1 VSSASASAAPGC
13 SRIPTRSIIRRAVA
27 PCAAVLLAC
36 LGLAL
41 PAPASAS
48 APPHLGKGHSL
59 ARHLLLIH
67 GGSFLYEDPLFES
80 LTRERAVAAGFVP
93 HYLSYPLDDLTGA
106 VVAARAEARKLN
118 ALYPGRV
125 YAYGTSAG
133 GTLAELLAG
142 DGMVEAA
149 VAKAPISDLVGWQWP
164 IETYGSDYYERIGA
178 TTQDRFRL
186 SPLRRHALRPLL
198 IVHGRRD
205 RIVPVAMSR
214 EYAVKFKRVHLWV
227 VQGGHH
233 TERTRP
239 ELLSRAFQ
247 WLARLAGAN
256 DY

>member
-1 VSSASASAAPGC
+1 VLAA
-13 SRIPTRSIIRRAVA
+13 
-27 PCAAVLLAC
+27 LA
-36 LGLAL
+36 LAL
-41 PAPASAS
+41 PSEAPAS
-48 APPHLGKGHSL
+48 APPHVGKGHSL
-59 ARHLLLIH
+59 ASHLLLIH
-67 GGSFLYEDPLFES
+67 GGSFLYEDPLFEP
-80 LTRERAVAAGFVP
+80 LTRARAVAAGFVP
-93 HYLSYPLDDLTGA
+93 HYLAYPLGDLRGA
-106 VVAARAEARKLN
+106 VAAAQAEARRLN

-133 GTLAELLAG
+133 GTLAALLAG

-149 VAKAPISDLVGWQWP
+149 VAKAPVSDLVGWEWP
-164 IETYGSDYYERIGA
+164 LTAYGSDYYEQIGA
-178 TTQDRFRL
+178 TIPDRFRL

-214 EYAVKFKRVHLWV
+214 QYAVKFKRVHLWV

-239 ELLSRAFQ
+239 ELISRAFK
-247 WLARLAGAN
+247 WLARIAGAN

>member
-1 VSSASASAAPGC
+1 MTGAGC

-48 APPHLGKGHSL
+48 APPHVGKGHSL

-80 LTRERAVAAGFVP
+80 LTRARAVAAGFIP
-93 HYLSYPLDDLTGA
+93 HYLAYPLDDLPAA
-106 VVAARAEARKLN
+106 VEAARAEAHRLN
-118 ALYPGRV
+118 ARYPGRV

-133 GTLAELLAG
+133 GTLAALLAG

-149 VAKAPISDLVGWQWP
+149 VAKAPVSDLVGWEWP
-164 IETYGSDYYERIGA
+164 LTAYGSDYYERIGA
-178 TTQDRFRL
+178 TIRDRYRL

-205 RIVPVAMSR
+205 RIVPVGMSR
-214 EYAVKFKRVHLWV
+214 EYASRFKRVHLWV

-247 WLARLAGAN
+247 WLARIAGAN

>member
-1 VSSASASAAPGC
+1 MSSASASPAPGC

-36 LGLAL
+36 FGLAL

-48 APPHLGKGHSL
+48 APPHVGRGHSL

-80 LTRERAVAAGFVP
+80 LTRARAVAAGFVP
-93 HYLSYPLDDLTGA
+93 HYLSYPLGDLRGA
-106 VVAARAEARKLN
+106 VAAAQAEARRLN
-118 ALYPGRV
+118 VLYPGRV

-133 GTLAELLAG
+133 GTLAALLAG

-149 VAKAPISDLVGWQWP
+149 VAKAPISDLVGWEWP
-164 IETYGSDYYERIGA
+164 LTAYGSDYYERIGA
-178 TTQDRFRL
+178 TIQDRFRF

-198 IVHGRRD
+198 IVHGRGD
-205 RIVPVAMSR
+205 RVVPLGMSR
-214 EYAVKFKRVHLWV
+214 QYAAKFKRVHLWV

-233 TERTRP
+233 TERARP

-247 WLARLAGAN
+247 WLARTAGA
-256 DY
+256 DRR